1 MNHRI
6 DKVTI
11 KDRSFGFKAT
21 FFSGLF
27 LLILLTY
34 TSVSAKNV
42 RCRSQQT
49 LDKYAPA
56 TVFRDVKI
64 PNHFMARMTFF
75 HVADDYLSA
84 KGKGLPG
91 VECSKF
97 KPWLMPQDYVSVIS
111 TKGVRGVFRPFY
123 RLVDSVYCL
132 LTWPSRFYQSM
143 MIDHPVT
150 WEGVRIIVIDSAVSG
165 TNAFDY
171 FFDVWMP
178 KIRSPFIIMNFG
190 DLGVPYDIMHTKT
203 NYLPSFAMT
212 DARRSFAMTNVEK
225 KRINSVLDN
234 PYLVAWYVLN
244 FDGSISHP
252 KIRRFPIGKYD
263 PLNLAKSFNEK
274 SPKTSDRKFKIYS
287 DVSLTNSSKRMKFYG
302 LKNRAEIHD
311 EIKDNPYFDFQQGWI
326 DQKLQWQKRTE
337 YMFSI
342 SLVGN
347 GFDCHRTWESLYL
360 GNIVLLQSSP
370 LDPLF
375 EGLPVVIVKDWS
387 EINEANLKKW
397 AAKYHDAS
405 TNPKYR
411 EKLTSVYW
419 LKMLEADIQA
429 GEKKFNTYRP
439 SYAKKLP
446 R

>member
-150 WEGVRIIVIDSAVSG
+150 WEGVRIIVIDSACPVR
-165 TNAFDY
+165 
-171 FFDVWMP
+171 M
-178 KIRSPFIIMNFG
+178 RLIIFLMFG
-190 DLGVPYDIMHTKT
+190 C
-203 NYLPSFAMT
+203 
-212 DARRSFAMTNVEK
+212 
-225 KRINSVLDN
+225 
-234 PYLVAWYVLN
+234 
-244 FDGSISHP
+244 
-252 KIRRFPIGKYD
+252 RRFK
-263 PLNLAKSFNEK
+263 A
-274 SPKTSDRKFKIYS
+274 
-287 DVSLTNSSKRMKFYG
+287 
-302 LKNRAEIHD
+302 
-311 EIKDNPYFDFQQGWI
+311 
-326 DQKLQWQKRTE
+326 
-337 YMFSI
+337 
-342 SLVGN
+342 
-347 GFDCHRTWESLYL
+347 
-360 GNIVLLQSSP
+360 LL
-370 LDPLF
+370 
-375 EGLPVVIVKDWS
+375 
-387 EINEANLKKW
+387 
-397 AAKYHDAS
+397 
-405 TNPKYR
+405 
-411 EKLTSVYW
+411 
-419 LKMLEADIQA
+419 
-429 GEKKFNTYRP
+429 
-439 SYAKKLP
+439 
-446 R
+446 